1 MAVGLA
7 YYFLRNQCLPL
18 PPGPPCAPIIGHL
31 RSLPQDDQ
39 AELVYHEWAKKYGDV
54 IRVTTLGRRIIIL
67 GSQQAATDLLEKRSG
82 IYSDRTET
90 PVYEIMGWG
99 VNLAFTRYSSP
110 RFRKLKKML
119 QQNLSQRACVQFQQ
133 IQTENAHILVND
145 LLNNKGDYFY
155 LVGRYATAISMRIA
169 YGHQICSDDDEFIR
183 ISMEGANSFLVGGT
197 PGTTMIDLFPI
208 LRYFPTWFPGTHY
221 AEAARLWKP
230 VVDRM
235 HGHPYNTVRNRMA
248 QGTARPSL
256 LASELQRWGEQELS
270 DEDVSVLKGFA
281 GAIHSGGTETTS
293 AGLALFSMAMIL
305 HPECQKR
312 GQEEIDLVVGKDR
325 LPTFADKDSL
335 PYVTCIMEEI
345 LRWHPSLPLGVAHR
359 STEDDIYRGMFI
371 PKGSVLIANIRGISL
386 DENVYKNPTEFN
398 PSRFLPTSA
407 GGNGEPVFNTVFGF
421 GRRMCPGKYLAPASL
436 WIAVATML
444 STLHITKAKD
454 EQGNEIVPL
463 MEFDRG
469 VVSHI
474 KHFPCDVSVRSE
486 NARKLISNAVEN
498 IDV

>member
-7 YYFLRNQCLPL
+7 YYFLRKQCLPL
-18 PPGPPCAPIIGHL
+18 PPGPPCVPIIGHL
-31 RSLPQDDQ
+31 PSLPQDDQ

-82 IYSDRTET
+82 IYSDRTEA

-145 LLNNKGDYFY
+145 LLDNKGDYFY

-183 ISMEGANSFLVGGT
+183 ISTEGANSFLVGGT
-197 PGTTMIDLFPI
+197 PGTTMIDLLPI
-208 LRYFPTWFPGTHY
+208 LRYFPSWFPGTHY
-221 AEAARLWKP
+221 AEAARKWKP

-270 DEDVSVLKGFA
+270 DEDVSVLKGFG
-281 GAIHSGGTETTS
+281 GAIHSGGTETVEWSTSILGSKTS

-335 PYVTCIMEEI
+335 PYVTCIMQEI
-345 LRWHPSLPLGVAHR
+345 L
-359 STEDDIYRGMFI
+359 
-371 PKGSVLIANIRGISL
+371 RGISL

-436 WIAVATML
+436 WIAVAIML